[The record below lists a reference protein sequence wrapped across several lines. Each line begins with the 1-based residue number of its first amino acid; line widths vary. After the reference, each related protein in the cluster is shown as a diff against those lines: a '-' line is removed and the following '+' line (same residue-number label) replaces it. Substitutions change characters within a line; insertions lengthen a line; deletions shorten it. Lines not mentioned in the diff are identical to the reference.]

1 MTSKLSRS
9 PAFAAVLLLGLSV
22 LAPTSGFAAQ
32 ADTLN
37 LENGVALHHELS
49 GDGPPLVL
57 IHGWTH
63 DARVWEPQMP
73 ALARRF
79 TVLRYDRRGWGRSGG
94 SPDVSRDP
102 HDLDSLMR
110 ALELEDAHVVGHS
123 QGGDVALRF
132 TLAYPER
139 VRTLT
144 LYGAPPPAGFGV
156 PPTGEDTFPDMGA
169 IVRDHGLDSLA
180 AVIFDH
186 PLARGFEP
194 GDPGAAIARELWAAN
209 AAKAFED
216 PEPPSGATPEPSIDR
231 LGEVTIPVLVLTG
244 ELEMRHFR
252 LAADAVAYTLPNARR
267 VEIPGGGHAAH
278 LQEPERWTAEVVRF
292 LREVEGNR

>member
-1 MTSKLSRS
+1 MTPRS
-9 PAFAAVLLLGLSV
+9 LAAVLLLALGS
-22 LAPTSGFAAQ
+22 LAPSAALAGQ
-32 ADTLN
+32 ADTL
-37 LENGVALHHELS
+37 LVAGDVPIHHELS
-49 GDGPPLVL
+49 GVGPPLVL

-63 DARVWEPQMP
+63 DARVWELQMP
-73 ALARRF
+73 ELARRF

-94 SPDVSRDP
+94 NPDVSQDP
-102 HDLDSLMR
+102 HDLDSLLR
-110 ALELEDAHVVGHS
+110 ALDLEDAHVVGHS

-132 TLAYPER
+132 ALAYPER
-139 VRTLT
+139 VRSLT

-156 PPTGEDTFPDMGA
+156 PPAGEDTFPDMGA

-180 AVIFDH
+180 AVIFQH

-194 GDPGAAIARELWAAN
+194 GDPGAAVAQELWATN
-209 AAKAFED
+209 ARKAFED
-216 PEPPSGATPEPSIDR
+216 PEPPSGATPAPSMDR
-231 LGEVTIPVLVLTG
+231 LGEVAVPVLVLTG

-252 LAADAVAYTLPNARR
+252 LAADAVSYVLPDARR

-292 LREVEGNR
+292 VREFEDRR